1 MLTRLPATLTSA
13 LPASQLAYLF
23 VPCPHHLH
31 PMSLLAHRPL
41 SCEPP
46 LGRSK
51 LRGAGLC
58 AAHSQGVEGL
68 PPSAYLATC
77 RLHRLLLE
85 EVNPVV
91 SWRAVPRKQKR
102 GRGGRVCCQLF
113 LVLLRLMSSSP
124 LPNVSPGP

>member
-1 MLTRLPATLTSA
+1 MGFRHVSVM
-13 LPASQLAYLF
+13 SQ
-23 VPCPHHLH
+23 VSKKK
-31 PMSLLAHRPL
+31 MSRVRIVTHRPL

-58 AAHSQGVEGL
+58 TALSQGVEGL
-68 PPSAYLATC
+68 PPSAYSATC
-77 RLHRLLLE
+77 RLRRLLLE

-91 SWRAVPRKQKR
+91 SWRAVPGKRKQ

-113 LVLLRLMSSSP
+113 LVLLHLMSSSP